1 MANSSKKRSTW
12 KVSASSTNCEMH
24 VVWCLDIP
32 DHSQSQLT
40 LNILK
45 QMECQNRKVSSND
58 KQKTNGN
65 DHQLT
70 FAGRNVFLSTAIR
83 ISPSLSNN
91 ESLVSE
97 FLHPYQAMRDSS
109 LAILQPPVVFN
120 IIEDLHSASQDD
132 VPEPKKDQIFSCH
145 LFKSHAEKCDVFS
158 NHKNTWS
165 ENSLNMTK
173 LK

>member
-1 MANSSKKRSTW
+1 MQHHQMPFKTSLSCNMHLDYTF
-12 KVSASSTNCEMH
+12 VLASSSISLHQLLNWHLHQNGKFIEKAFDMEGLCFINKLQMH

-70 FAGRNVFLSTAIR
+70 FAGQNAFLPNAITNFAIHSKHWKIRRLPFSHQMSST
-83 ISPSLSNN
+83 SLKTFTVPSTEINASWI
-91 ESLVSE
+91 
-97 FLHPYQAMRDSS
+97 FL
-109 LAILQPPVVFN
+109 L
-120 IIEDLHSASQDD
+120 
-132 VPEPKKDQIFSCH
+132 QIF
-145 LFKSHAEKCDVFS
+145 K
-158 NHKNTWS
+158 
-165 ENSLNMTK
+165 
-173 LK
+173 